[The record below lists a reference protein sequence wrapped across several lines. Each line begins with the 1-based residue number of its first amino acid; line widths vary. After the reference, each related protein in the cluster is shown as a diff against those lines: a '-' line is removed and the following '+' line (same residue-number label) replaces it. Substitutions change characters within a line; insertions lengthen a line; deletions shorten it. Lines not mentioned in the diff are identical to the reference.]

1 MSHRPTSTDTHN
13 ATSSPES
20 PAGPSPCDSP
30 ECRQLRLFGQAPAP
44 VSHSVPPA
52 KDSAKKTRD
61 TSGPTSSASSASATL
76 QQSLA
81 SRLAQLLSTDG
92 SIEYSLTWREKLT
105 PAGRP
110 YCQLVASAR
119 RTSDRGCS
127 GWPTP
132 QTHDTQEQ
140 GHGRLLTATGRIQCH
155 NGGSY
160 SADLPLVA
168 KLAGWATPTAVNHR
182 SVKSN
187 QHGKNARPLQEQAG
201 TTTPSSTA
209 ETASPA
215 ASPTLNP
222 AFSRWLMAFPET
234 WDAASPNW
242 LAWSRVQELIASA
255 V

>member
-1 MSHRPTSTDTHN
+1 MHRLDD
-13 ATSSPES
+13 AI
-20 PAGPSPCDSP
+20 
-30 ECRQLRLFGQAPAP
+30 
-44 VSHSVPPA
+44 
-52 KDSAKKTRD
+52 
-61 TSGPTSSASSASATL
+61 
-76 QQSLA
+76 
-81 SRLAQLLSTDG
+81 LLT
-92 SIEYSLTWREKLT
+92 
-105 PAGRP
+105 
-110 YCQLVASAR
+110 
-119 RTSDRGCS
+119 

-132 QTHDTQEQ
+132 NAMAGGSTSRSGDRKDE
-140 GHGRLLTATGRIQCH
+140 LLTGGLVQGLTGWVSPTARDHSRGVNPPRPTDTGI
-155 NGGSY
+155 
-160 SADLPLVA
+160 PLSQQVA
-168 KLAGWATPTAVNHR
+168 GLTGWATPTAVNHR

>member
-1 MSHRPTSTDTHN
+1 MPI
-13 ATSSPES
+13 PETY
-20 PAGPSPCDSP
+20 GPLS
-30 ECRQLRLFGQAPAP
+30 FG
-44 VSHSVPPA
+44 
-52 KDSAKKTRD
+52 
-61 TSGPTSSASSASATL
+61 SSASAAL
-76 QQSLA
+76 QSSLA
-81 SRLAQLLSTDG
+81 SRLALRFGTGGSMEYAETWKLKATLL
-92 SIEYSLTWREKLT
+92 
-105 PAGRP
+105 GRQ
-110 YCQLVASAR
+110 YWEHTASGR
-119 RTSDRGCS
+119 RTSGNGCT

-168 KLAGWATPTAVNHR
+168 KLTGWATPTAVNHR